1 MQLGTR
7 WAAGTPV
14 PRAVPVALHP
24 AIAAA
29 ELTEPAG
36 GSWTLTFLE
45 GRAIAE
51 LDAGIEIVENADG
64 TTTTSRFTV

>member
-7 WAAGTPV
+7 WSVGTPI
-14 PRAVPVALHP
+14 PRAVPELLHA
-24 AIAAA
+24 AIRAA
-29 ELTEPAG
+29 EADVSS

-51 LDAGIEIVENADG
+51 LDAGIEVLEQADG
-64 TTTTSRFTV
+64 TVTTGRF